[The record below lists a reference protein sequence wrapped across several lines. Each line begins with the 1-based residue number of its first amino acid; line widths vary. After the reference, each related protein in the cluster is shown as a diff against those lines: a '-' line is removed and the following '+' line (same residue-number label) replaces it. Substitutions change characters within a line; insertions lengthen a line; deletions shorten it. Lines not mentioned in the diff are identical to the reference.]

1 MIKRQLKD
9 LLTCI
14 IAGLFG
20 GEFGFVCGGFY
31 DYQGQIYFDLAY
43 GIRGALFCGA
53 MAYIIAL
60 AYKISQYYNK
70 GENND

>member
-1 MIKRQLKD
+1 MIKQQLKD

-14 IAGLFG
+14 TIGVLG

-31 DYQGQIYFDLAY
+31 DYQGQIYFDLIN
-43 GIRGALFCGA
+43 GIGGALFYGA
-53 MAYIIAL
+53 VAYVAAL

-70 GENND
+70 GGNND